1 MKVRRHV
8 KLILLCSLLSFLA
21 LAFSLPG
28 LTASFFTDLELN
40 LEKEVGRNSY
50 ESIVAEMKVVTLPE
64 TEMERLN
71 NIFDRLVRVCSR
83 RKELE
88 FSLTVVEEDSVNAFA
103 LPAGYIFVHTGLL
116 AYVESDGELAG
127 VLAHEIAHVD
137 RKHGMNALKRQVG
150 MGLLL
155 QIFLKDAGEQLVKIG
170 NLAVNLTQLGYG
182 REAEYEAD
190 RYGVYFMEKAGYPR
204 TEILNFW
211 HRLVGEYGGGENP
224 AILQLFSTHPPTSER
239 IKRIQALPP
248 TPTQ

>member
-64 TEMERLN
+64 AEMERLN

-88 FSLTVVEEDSVNAFA
+88 FSLTC
-103 LPAGYIFVHTGLL
+103 G
-116 AYVESDGELAG
+116 
-127 VLAHEIAHVD
+127 
-137 RKHGMNALKRQVG
+137 
-150 MGLLL
+150 
-155 QIFLKDAGEQLVKIG
+155 
-170 NLAVNLTQLGYG
+170 
-182 REAEYEAD
+182 
-190 RYGVYFMEKAGYPR
+190 
-204 TEILNFW
+204 
-211 HRLVGEYGGGENP
+211 
-224 AILQLFSTHPPTSER
+224 
-239 IKRIQALPP
+239 
-248 TPTQ
+248 